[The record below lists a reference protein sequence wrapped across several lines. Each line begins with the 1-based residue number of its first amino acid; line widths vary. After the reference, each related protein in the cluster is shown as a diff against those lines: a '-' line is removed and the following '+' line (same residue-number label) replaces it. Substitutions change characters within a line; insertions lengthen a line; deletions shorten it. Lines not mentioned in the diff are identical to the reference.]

1 MSAYEIYSPEDEEAA
16 FAAVYRA
23 YSQKLLRYCQYRLR
37 DRHEAEDVVQEAFVR
52 AWRTMPATS
61 TESSFYPWLRVVAGN
76 LCTDVLRKRSRSE
89 PMAAIDPG
97 AVDGEM
103 DRIADESDRVLV
115 RQALGRLNDR
125 HRSALM
131 MRESEGLTY
140 DQIAQRTGVTPG
152 TVESLLWRARQAL
165 RREFTVLAGRE
176 GCLAALP
183 FLPMLL
189 VARLRGAGR
198 RTWIRVARRV
208 PGLDPSSESP
218 LVHVAVAAVAALSVA
233 TGVVVTL
240 DQGHRGPGV
249 VVGDQTR
256 AASTTVA
263 PAGTPLAGPPASS
276 TPTSAPA
283 TSPPA
288 STAATTPLRGTWT
301 ASPTSSV
308 APSGPAPLR
317 VVSPVMVGH
326 AASDYAYS
334 APVTVTAGSLTL
346 GASPPAVSTYTQSVT
361 QRVTA
366 PVASITNQIVKEKKP

>member
-23 YSQKLLRYCQYRLR
+23 NSQKLLRYCQYRLR

-52 AWRTMPATS
+52 AWRTMPSTS
-61 TESSFYPWLRVVAGN
+61 TESTFYPWLRVVAGN

-97 AVDGEM
+97 AVDGGM
-103 DRIADESDRVLV
+103 DRIAEESDRVLV

-198 RTWIRVARRV
+198 RTWVRLARRV

-240 DQGHRGPGV
+240 DHGHRGPGV

-256 AASTTVA
+256 AASTTLA
-263 PAGTPLAGPPASS
+263 PAGTPSAGAAAPP

-283 TSPPA
+283 TS
-288 STAATTPLRGTWT
+288 SSATTAPVLRTRT
-301 ASPTSSV
+301 ATPTSSA
-308 APSGPAPLR
+308 APTGSPPLR

-334 APVTVTAGSLTL
+334 APVTVSAGSLTL
-346 GASPPAVSTYTQSVT
+346 GASPPAVAGYTQSVT
-361 QRVTA
+361 ERVAA

>member
-97 AVDGEM
+97 AVDGDM

-183 FLPMLL
+183 FLPVLL

-240 DQGHRGPGV
+240 DQSHRGPGV

-263 PAGTPLAGPPASS
+263 PAGTPAAGPPAPP

-283 TSPPA
+283 TSSSS
-288 STAATTPLRGTWT
+288 STAPFLRARTAGPTT
-301 ASPTSSV
+301 SV
-308 APSGPAPLR
+308 APPGPAPLR

-334 APVTVTAGSLTL
+334 APVTVSAGSLTL

-361 QRVTA
+361 QRVSA